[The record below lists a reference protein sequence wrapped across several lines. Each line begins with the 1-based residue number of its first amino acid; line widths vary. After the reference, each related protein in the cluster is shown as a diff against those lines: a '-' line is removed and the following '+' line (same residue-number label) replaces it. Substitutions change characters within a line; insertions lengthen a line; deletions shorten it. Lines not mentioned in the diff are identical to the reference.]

1 MEFSNEHIKKFNE
14 GNLRIFEQIH
24 KDMYDSLCLYGEKI
38 IPETDTVED
47 VVHEA
52 FIALWDKRKELD
64 NIFRVKAYLY
74 TIVRNKLLTH
84 KRLKKTVPLEH
95 TQIEV
100 EDNELDLQVLKE
112 ETFKILRDA
121 ISTLPERTQL
131 VLQYK
136 MNGYTN
142 NEIAAELD
150 ISINTVKT
158 LQRAGYSKLR
168 EKLKENAFVLLILA
182 ELLS

>member
-1 MEFSNEHIKKFNE
+1 
-14 GNLRIFEQIH
+14 
-24 KDMYDSLCLYGEKI
+24 
-38 IPETDTVED
+38 
-47 VVHEA
+47 
-52 FIALWDKRKELD
+52 
-64 NIFRVKAYLY
+64 
-74 TIVRNKLLTH
+74 
-84 KRLKKTVPLEH
+84 LKKTVPLEH

-100 EDNELDLQVLKE
+100 EDDELDLQVLKE

-121 ISTLPERTQL
+121 IATLPERTQL

-142 NEIAAELD
+142 KEIAEQLD
-150 ISINTVKT
+150 ITVNTVKT